1 MAVGSMFLLLGIALL
16 LLALGIVVGLV
27 ILIIFLTKKKSR

>member
-16 LLALGIVVGLV
+16 LLALGIVAGLV
-27 ILIIFLTKKKSR
+27 ILIIFLTKKKK

>member
-27 ILIIFLTKKKSR
+27 ILIIFLTKKKK